1 MSEYC
6 ENVSKIGKRSAPKH
20 ALSDKKM
27 QRVCGQPKPA
37 MFKPT
42 ISQLA
47 RKMSRTNSMQDNV
60 ARYVEER
67 QRREREAKER
77 EQAAGADLSFRPT
90 INARSTQLAAKKR
103 AQAASEVLLT
113 SIAIRQQA
121 DSHTLPCLH
130 HQRGSVAGD
139 HASTVSAAPELHEK
153 LYQEAQRR
161 RERAALVQ
169 VREHMF
175 VHPHTHTR
183 YRRAVRQFALTCG
196 AHTVLPDAS

>member
-20 ALSDKKM
+20 AFSDKKM

-90 INARSTQLAAKKR
+90 INARSKQLAAKKR

-121 DSHTLPCLH
+121 DSHTRSAACII
-130 HQRGSVAGD
+130 SVALWQAITRLLCPLPLSCTRSCTKRPSG
-139 HASTVSAAPELHEK
+139 AVRGRPWCRFVSTCLCT
-153 LYQEAQRR
+153 YI
-161 RERAALVQ
+161 
-169 VREHMF
+169 
-175 VHPHTHTR
+175 HTR
-183 YRRAVRQFALTCG
+183 
-196 AHTVLPDAS
+196 